1 MLIGKRVKEARLK
14 KGLSQ
19 QQVADALGVSKV
31 SVCGYEKG
39 TRTPSLEIFDALT
52 EFLEI
57 DINYALGKD
66 KVVVAE
72 KDTPYAVKVADEDLE
87 IIKSL
92 KKCRELYNQIC
103 EDPKRVI
110 ELINLKMNK
119 K

>member
-52 EFLEI
+52 E
-57 DINYALGKD
+57 
-66 KVVVAE
+66 
-72 KDTPYAVKVADEDLE
+72 
-87 IIKSL
+87 S
-92 KKCRELYNQIC
+92 
-103 EDPKRVI
+103 
-110 ELINLKMNK
+110 
-119 K
+119 